1 MFPGF
6 GSQQPVNFHILI
18 TDFFFFSDRCYFQS
32 TRHKCSAVLHKKP
45 LALTRRI
52 FRYKLV
58 STWRALVQG
67 HRLCWQ
73 WMRNMSLVLCFNSS
87 VNVEKIT
94 FLELDWKTKMY
105 TSKRLSGG
113 LKWSERG
120 KHTVCAF
127 FW

>member
-18 TDFFFFSDRCYFQS
+18 TDFFFSDRCYFQS

-58 STWRALVQG
+58 ST
-67 HRLCWQ
+67 
-73 WMRNMSLVLCFNSS
+73 
-87 VNVEKIT
+87 
-94 FLELDWKTKMY
+94 
-105 TSKRLSGG
+105 
-113 LKWSERG
+113 
-120 KHTVCAF
+120 
-127 FW
+127 